1 MPRRVFRY
9 FLDLLDRPAR
19 RRLLAL
25 FFLMLVAMLLEMLG
39 LSLIVPL
46 LAVMAGGDQG
56 PWLGRLYAAL
66 GNPGRGEM
74 LSVLLGGLVALFFCK
89 GAYLFFAQWRQTVFF
104 TGLER
109 DLGDRL
115 FRHYLRL
122 PYAAHLRRNPAEMN
136 TRMEEVTQFA
146 YALNNL
152 LNLMAEALVLLGI
165 LALLLFAQPLAT
177 LAVLAATGAILP
189 IIYLYSRSYVR
200 RLGDERLRH
209 HVLKAQHCLQGLGGI
224 KEIKLLGREEQFARL
239 FSRHNARMV
248 AATCRFQ
255 TVANLPRF
263 CIELLAVLGLAALVA
278 ALRAQGMGTTEMLPM
293 VGLFAGAVFR
303 VTPSVNRI
311 VYAMQNLQYA
321 APVITHLHD
330 ELSGLMPGRVAGENG
345 GAAREEAR
353 AAGNEAPAMAR
364 EIALRGVTFRYEGAP
379 APALSDVTLRVAA
392 GTTVGVVGPS
402 GAGKSTLLDVILGL
416 LPPES
421 GEVLLDG
428 APLPGRAAAWRAQI
442 GYVPQTIYLTDDTL
456 RRNVAFGR
464 ADEEIDDAAVARA
477 TRAAQL
483 DSFVAGLPAGLE
495 TVIGDRGVRLSG
507 GQRQRVGIARALYRA
522 PSVLV
527 LDEATSAL
535 DAATEAEVQA
545 AIRALHGTMTIVI
558 VAHRL
563 NTVAHCDWIFR
574 LEGGR
579 LTGEGKPS
587 EMLS

>member
-1 MPRRVFRY
+1 
-9 FLDLLDRPAR
+9 
-19 RRLLAL
+19 
-25 FFLMLVAMLLEMLG
+25 LMLGAMLLEMLG

-74 LSVLLGGLVALFFCK
+74 LAVLLGGLVALFFCK

-177 LAVLAATGAILP
+177 LAALAATGAILP
-189 IIYLYSRSYVR
+189 VIYLYSRSYVR

-293 VGLFAGAVFR
+293 VGLFAGGVFR

-330 ELSGLMPGRVAGENG
+330 ELSGLMPGGGAEENG
-345 GAAREEAR
+345 GAAGEEAG
-353 AAGNEAPAMAR
+353 AAGDNGDAAGAAGKNAPPPAMSR
-364 EIALRGVTFRYEGAP
+364 EISLRGVTFRYEGAP

-392 GTTVGVVGPS
+392 GTTVGIVGPS

-416 LPPES
+416 LPPAS

-507 GQRQRVGIARALYRA
+507 GQRQRVGIA
-522 PSVLV
+522 
-527 LDEATSAL
+527 
-535 DAATEAEVQA
+535 
-545 AIRALHGTMTIVI
+545 
-558 VAHRL
+558 
-563 NTVAHCDWIFR
+563 
-574 LEGGR
+574 
-579 LTGEGKPS
+579 
-587 EMLS
+587 